1 MQQTRLNRLGF
12 VLMAPKDVKEDDELQ
27 EWLNN
32 QALDVSNIEPL
43 REALTHT
50 SAGRSINHEELEFL
64 GDAVLR
70 LAATQYLR
78 KHQQTL
84 SVGQKSELRAWLVS
98 DRWLATFGH
107 QNGMLGLIKMGEK
120 GRQDTTATDTILAEI
135 TEAMIGAL
143 FISSGI
149 ETVLTWLTPHWD
161 CSSAEM
167 LHHPERFNSKSS
179 LQEYSQGLGHG
190 LPVYATEQI
199 SQQHG
204 DPRRFRSIVCIAG
217 ETSAEGFG
225 KSRKDAEQQAAR
237 EALALI
243 RHQCSAAP
251 STSSAVP
258 Q

>member
-1 MQQTRLNRLGF
+1 MT
-12 VLMAPKDVKEDDELQ
+12 PKNVNEDDQLQ
-27 EWLNN
+27 RWFNK
-32 QALDVSNIEPL
+32 QGLDLSNTEPL

-78 KHQQTL
+78 EHQREL
-84 SVGQKSELRAWLVS
+84 NVGQKSELRAWLVS

-107 QNGMLGLIKMGEK
+107 QTGLLELIEIGEK
-120 GRQDTTATDTILAEI
+120 GRHDTTATDTIVAEV
-135 TEAMIGAL
+135 TEAVIGAV
-143 FISSGI
+143 FTSSGI
-149 ETVLTWLTPHWD
+149 ETVVTWLTPHWD
-161 CSSAEM
+161 RSSEDI
-167 LHHPERFNSKSS
+167 LRHPERFNSKSR

-199 SQQHG
+199 SQEHG
-204 DPRRFRSIVCIAG
+204 DPKRFRSMVCVAG

-225 KSRKDAEQQAAR
+225 KSRKDAEQQAAL
-237 EALALI
+237 EALVLI
-243 RHQCSAAP
+243 RRQSSAAA
-251 STSSAVP
+251 STASAVP

>member
-1 MQQTRLNRLGF
+1 
-12 VLMAPKDVKEDDELQ
+12 MASSARINSYSLLTWLEEQDLDFSDVG
-27 EWLNN
+27 
-32 QALDVSNIEPL
+32 PL
-43 REALTHT
+43 KEALTHT

-78 KHQQTL
+78 EHHRDL

-107 QNGMLGLIKMGEK
+107 QTGLLELIEMGEK
-120 GRQDTTATDTILAEI
+120 GRHDTTATDTILAEI
-135 TEAMIGAL
+135 TEAMIGAV
-143 FISSGI
+143 FTSSKI

-161 CSSAEM
+161 RSSEDM
-167 LHHPERFNSKSS
+167 LRQPEQFNSKSC

-190 LPVYATEQI
+190 LPIYATEQI

-204 DPRRFRSIVCIAG
+204 DPQRFRSIVCVAG

-243 RHQCSAAP
+243 RRQSSAAP
-251 STSSAVP
+251 PTSSSAP

>member
-1 MQQTRLNRLGF
+1 MSSTEVNKADKLL
-12 VLMAPKDVKEDDELQ
+12 L
-27 EWLNN
+27 WLEQ
-32 QALDVSNIEPL
+32 QALNVINLGPL
-43 REALTHT
+43 QEALTHT

-78 KHQQTL
+78 QHQQHL

-98 DRWLATFGH
+98 DRWLAGFGD
-107 QNGMLGLIKMGEK
+107 QIGLLELIEIGEK
-120 GRQDTTATDTILAEI
+120 GRHDTTATDTILAEI

-143 FISSGI
+143 FTSSGI

-161 CSSAEM
+161 RSSAEM
-167 LHHPERFNSKSS
+167 LRHPERFNSKSK

-199 SQQHG
+199 SQDHG
-204 DPRRFRSIVCIAG
+204 DPRRFRSRVSVAG

-225 KSRKDAEQQAAR
+225 KSRKEAEQHAAR
-237 EALALI
+237 EALTLI
-243 RHQCSAAP
+243 RHQNSTAS
-251 STSSAVP
+251 STSSDVP

>member
-1 MQQTRLNRLGF
+1 
-12 VLMAPKDVKEDDELQ
+12 MAPKDVKEDDELQ

-78 KHQQTL
+78 KHQQNL

-120 GRQDTTATDTILAEI
+120 GRHDTTATDTILAEI

-161 CSSAEM
+161 RSSAEM
-167 LHHPERFNSKSS
+167 LRHPERFNSKSS
-179 LQEYSQGLGHG
+179 LQEYSQGL
-190 LPVYATEQI
+190 
-199 SQQHG
+199 S
-204 DPRRFRSIVCIAG
+204 
-217 ETSAEGFG
+217 
-225 KSRKDAEQQAAR
+225 
-237 EALALI
+237 LI
-243 RHQCSAAP
+243 HI
-251 STSSAVP
+251 
-258 Q
+258 